1 MVLKG
6 KWMEIDHLLY
16 FVKITEINDL
26 MWVLV
31 IAFNSNDNTSIYTI
45 MKEVPM
51 QK

>member
-1 MVLKG
+1 
-6 KWMEIDHLLY
+6 
-16 FVKITEINDL
+16 

-51 QK
+51 QKWGSIVW